1 MEHLKGQGLSML
13 AIECRVFRNTRLVGD
28 PSRITCI
35 GTATESGTCSA
46 SNKAVYLRV
55 AGAVMVMVMVAS
67 IAISGRTRTYV
78 RLPLCRAWRLATR
91 VMSRSD
97 D

>member
-13 AIECRVFRNTRLVGD
+13 ATECRAFRNTRLAGD

-55 AGAVMVMVMVAS
+55 AGAVMVMVAG

-78 RLPLCRAWRLATR
+78 RLPSCRVWRLATR
-91 VMSRSD
+91 VLSRSD